1 MSATEKIGVEQVF
14 RVSKTGDIIYINLRK
29 IAETFKLEP
38 GDQIRVQI
46 KEKIL
51 TTYE

>member
-1 MSATEKIGVEQVF
+1 MSEKIGVEQIF
-14 RVSKTGDIIYINLRK
+14 RVSLTGDKLYLNITKL
-29 IAETFKLEP
+29 AATFKLKK
-38 GDQIRVQI
+38 GDKLRVEI